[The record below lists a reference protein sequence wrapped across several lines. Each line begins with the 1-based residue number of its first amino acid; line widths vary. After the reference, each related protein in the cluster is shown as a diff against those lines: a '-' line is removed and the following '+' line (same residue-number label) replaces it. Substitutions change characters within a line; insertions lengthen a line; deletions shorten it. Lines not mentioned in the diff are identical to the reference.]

1 MEVRPMF
8 CMKCGHKN
16 DDGDRFCEKCGAPLI
31 YDNGA
36 ASGKTARG
44 RGDETHISAGT
55 SRNRRY
61 GDDFSGSQNRGYG
74 FTGSQR
80 TAGGQNP
87 GYDIPD
93 SQRTAGGQ
101 NFGYDIP
108 DSQRTAGGQNSGYDI
123 PDSQRTSGGQNF
135 GDNTVK
141 SNTGSTNRD
150 HRYGDDG
157 GDSYPHISPG
167 TGPSRRKSTN
177 KKNKTNEKEKTSGLR
192 IALATLISLAF
203 VATAGIM
210 LYQVFSRK
218 DTTVEIP
225 PVEETA
231 SNGQDST
238 VENVAES
245 MPDVSSENTTEYT
258 TGQVTAEGSE
268 GGQTDESDEG
278 QTPFMVNYGEDGETV
293 VEGNTTQE
301 DTGAAGSG
309 GGMVDMEPVDQEASD
324 SPGEEET
331 SAIAMAIQ
339 QPGTTSAESTQQ
351 QGVTAEGGPAQQ
363 QGTSAEA
370 EPAQQRPT
378 TATLLPAQTGPNL
391 AGYKTVNV
399 VNASASS
406 TIVQTKTDNNP
417 MKLFDGRDDSTWQ
430 EGVQGYGMGE
440 FVSWNMDRKY
450 NIKYIGFKLGNWVN
464 DYYYYGNAKPK
475 TITLTVGDFT
485 GQVTFTN
492 DRAVQ
497 WVELSNEVT
506 ADSMKLV
513 INDVFPGTTWQDTC
527 ITEILVYGK

>member
-1 MEVRPMF
+1 MEVMPMF
-8 CMKCGHKN
+8 CTNCGYKN

-31 YDNGA
+31 YDNVA
-36 ASGKTARG
+36 VSGKTARG
-44 RGDETHISAGT
+44 RGDETHISART
-55 SRNRRY
+55 SGNRRY
-61 GDDFSGSQNRGYG
+61 GDDSTGSQNRGYG

-80 TAGGQNP
+80 TAGSQNS

-141 SNTGSTNRD
+141 TNTGSTNRD
-150 HRYGDDG
+150 HRYGDDA

-167 TGPSRRKSTN
+167 TGSSRRKSAN
-177 KKNKTNEKEKTSGLR
+177 KKNKTNEKKKTSGFR

-231 SNGQDST
+231 SSGQDST
-238 VENVAES
+238 VNLAMNTQDIS
-245 MPDVSSENTTEYT
+245 TENTAP
-258 TGQVTAEGSE
+258 QAAAEGAEDVQAE
-268 GGQTDESDEG
+268 GTEEG
-278 QTPFMVNYGEDGETV
+278 QKPFMVIYGEDGETV
-293 VEGNTTQE
+293 VEGGTAQENT
-301 DTGAAGSG
+301 AA
-309 GGMVDMEPVDQEASD
+309 VD
-324 SPGEEET
+324 SPGETVNMEPAEPVESGT
-331 SAIAMAIQ
+331 SGNANGSSAGTSQ
-339 QPGTTSAESTQQ
+339 VWPGTTSENAPVQQEPTATTPPVQ
-351 QGVTAEGGPAQQ
+351 QG
-363 QGTSAEA
+363 
-370 EPAQQRPT
+370 PT
-378 TATLLPAQTGPNL
+378 TAKVLPIQSGPNL
-391 AGYKTVNV
+391 AGYQTVNV
-399 VNASASS
+399 LNASASS

-430 EGVQGYGMGE
+430 EGVQGYGIGE
-440 FVSWNMDRKY
+440 MVSWNMDRKY
-450 NIKYIGFKLGNWVN
+450 NIKYIGFKLGNWAS

-475 TITLTVGDFT
+475 TITLTAGDFT

-497 WVELSNEVT
+497 WVELSNEVP
-506 ADSMKLV
+506 ADSMKIQ